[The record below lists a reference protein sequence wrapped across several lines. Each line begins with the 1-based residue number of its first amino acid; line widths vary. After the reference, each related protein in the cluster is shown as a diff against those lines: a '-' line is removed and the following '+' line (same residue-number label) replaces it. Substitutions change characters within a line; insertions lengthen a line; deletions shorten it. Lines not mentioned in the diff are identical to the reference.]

1 MAWPLN
7 TSSSPRQDL
16 TSLLRAR
23 SVAIVG
29 ISQPG
34 RFGGQVYANLRD
46 FGYTGAVYGVN
57 PHYTSLYGQP
67 CYPSLSNLPDR
78 PDCAV
83 LAVPNQ
89 RLLETLQ
96 EAATLKISAAVIF
109 ASAYSEKAKAKVETK
124 ISGEVASQVDDNE
137 FSLQEQ
143 LAEVARVSGMV
154 VCGPNC
160 MGFFALPERLAI
172 SGYETNP
179 TLPAG
184 NVALISHSGS
194 IWDALLQN
202 KRQVHFNYAI
212 SSGNEMV
219 TTLADYLQFVL
230 TDPTTRVVGLF
241 LETVRD
247 PPTFKAAL
255 AEAGERDVPIVA
267 LKVGR
272 SERGAQLTQAHSGAL
287 AGMDATYD
295 ALFDYYGVRRVK
307 SPDEMMDTLELFA
320 TGTRA
325 STRYLTAIC
334 DSGGER
340 SMLVDLAEAEG
351 VEFAPLAETTSTRL
365 AEILEPGL
373 EPINPLDAWGTGND
387 YPRIFQECL
396 QTLDSDPL
404 AGLNVFAVDL
414 TEASDFSPAYIE
426 VALRALPHL
435 TRPLTFLVHLTAAAG
450 DNQMVRLR
458 QAGIPILLGTE
469 TGLRAIRHLV
479 EYSEFQRR
487 GEAARTRGEEE
498 AKARREA
505 GEDTLSP
512 FRAKP
517 PPGTFHASHLTP
529 HASHIAH
536 HAELRQTLQ
545 TAPGPLDEFAS
556 KEILRA
562 YGISTPAEA
571 IVTSLADALTVAKEI
586 GYPVAIKTA
595 AGELHK
601 SDQGGVRLN
610 VTDAAHLTEVYQE
623 FEVRFGPRL
632 LVETMIPAGVELL
645 LGLVNDPQFGPM
657 LALGMGGIFA
667 EVLRDHRL
675 LMLPTTPTMVWEA
688 LLGLRGAAL
697 LKGVRGRPAVDIEA
711 VVDAAMRLAALAADL
726 GDLIAEVDI
735 NPLVAL
741 PSGAVAVD
749 ALIVLRR
756 QN

>member
-1 MAWPLN
+1 
-7 TSSSPRQDL
+7 
-16 TSLLRAR
+16 
-23 SVAIVG
+23 VAIVG

-46 FGYTGAVYGVN
+46 FGYTGTVYGVN
-57 PHYTSLYGQP
+57 PRYIFLYDQP
-67 CYPSLSNLPDR
+67 CYPSLSDLPSR

-89 RLLETLQ
+89 YLLETLQ
-96 EAATLKISAAVIF
+96 EAAALKIPAAVIF
-109 ASAYSEKAKAKVETK
+109 ASAYSEKTEAK
-124 ISGEVASQVDDNE
+124 ISGEAASRVDNDE
-137 FSLQEQ
+137 PSLQQQ
-143 LAEVARVSGMV
+143 LADVAQTGGMV

-179 TLPAG
+179 ALPSG

-202 KRQVHFNYAI
+202 NRQVYFNYAI

-247 PPTFKAAL
+247 PQTFKAAL

-272 SERGAQLTQAHSGAL
+272 SERGAWLAQAHSGAL

-295 ALFDYYGVRRVK
+295 ALFDYYGVCRVK

-320 TGTRA
+320 TGRRA
-325 STRYLTAIC
+325 STGYITAIC

-404 AGLNVFAVDL
+404 TGLNVFAIDL
-414 TEASDFSPAYIE
+414 TGASDFSPAYVE

-435 TRPLTFLVHLTAAAG
+435 THPLIFLVHLTAAAG

-469 TGLRAIRHLV
+469 TGLRAIRHLI

-487 GEAARTRGEEE
+487 NEETRRRGEDE
-498 AKARREA
+498 AKVR
-505 GEDTLSP
+505 GSEDPLSP
-512 FRAKP
+512 FRVKP
-517 PPGTFHASHLTP
+517 ALGTFHATCDTQYV
-529 HASHIAH
+529 SHIPH
-536 HAELRQTLQ
+536 QAELRQVLQ

-562 YGISTPAEA
+562 YGISTPVGSVVASLAEA
-571 IVTSLADALTVAKEI
+571 LAVAKEI
-586 GYPVAIKTA
+586 GYPVAIKTV

-601 SDQGGVRLN
+601 SDQGGVQLN
-610 VTDAAHLTEVYQE
+610 ITDAASLAKIYRE
-623 FEVRFGPRL
+623 FEARFGPRV
-632 LVETMIPAGVELL
+632 LVETMVPAGVELL
-645 LGLVNDPQFGPM
+645 LGLVNDPQFGP
-657 LALGMGGIFA
+657 LLVLGTGGIFV

-675 LMLPTTPTMVWEA
+675 VMLPTTPTRVREA

-697 LKGVRGRPAVDIEA
+697 LKGVRGHPAVDIEA
-711 VVDAAMRLAALAADL
+711 VIDAAMRLSALAADL

-735 NPLVAL
+735 NPLIAL
-741 PSGAVAVD
+741 PTGAVAVD
-749 ALIVLRR
+749 ALIVPKIKRKT
-756 QN
+756 